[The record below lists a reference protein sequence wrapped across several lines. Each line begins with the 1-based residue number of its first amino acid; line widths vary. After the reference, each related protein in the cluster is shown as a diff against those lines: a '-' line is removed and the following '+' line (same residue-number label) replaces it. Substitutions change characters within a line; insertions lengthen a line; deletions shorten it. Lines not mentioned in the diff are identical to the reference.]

1 MVECFLTKMFRS
13 LSGIIIY
20 TYILMGL
27 GKLNECIQKNEIE
40 SIPNIINKSQLGKD
54 QRHQHKA

>member
-13 LSGIIIY
+13 LSGICIY
-20 TYILMGL
+20 INGAGET
-27 GKLNECIQKNEIE
+27 ECIQENEAE